1 MNRQIRLAGVGVVAL
16 FVLLFAQLNYLQV
29 VRASSLN
36 HDPRNTRLAVQ
47 KFGANRGDILSSDGV
62 VLAHSVPAADDF
74 KHLRTYPTG
83 DLFAQ
88 TLGFFSLTYGEDGA
102 ERQFDADLTGKNA
115 PLQVPGSLREL
126 LVPQNRAQ
134 NVTLTLSNKLQ
145 EVAKQALGRRK
156 GAVIALNPTD
166 GAVLAMWSYPSFD
179 ANPLALHNQQQVRQA
194 WEGYNADPNKPFLP
208 RAYRERYF
216 PGSTF
221 KMVDTA
227 AIFDHSPDLANKSY
241 PFLSALPLP
250 QTVGQSLRN
259 FGGEVCGGTL
269 PNLLRVSCNTGFAQI
284 GLDLGADNLT
294 AEADAFGFPQR
305 PPLDLP
311 AVASSFFPQASAFTH
326 DLPGLAKSAIGQ
338 QNVSAT
344 PLEMALVAA
353 GIANGGVIMRPHVL
367 ATVANSQGRVVRT
380 YQPKPWLQATSADT
394 SSKVRDLMIGVVTS
408 GTGTAAQ
415 IPGVTVA
422 GKTGTAQTGT
432 GTVHTWFVCFAP
444 AEAPRVAVAVI
455 VENQPAVNESTGGAI
470 AAPIARTVL
479 QAALNP

>member
-1 MNRQIRLAGVGVVAL
+1 VNRQIRLAGLAVLGL

-29 VRASSLN
+29 VRANSLN
-36 HDPRNTRLAVQ
+36 HDSHNSRLATQ
-47 KFGANRGDILSSDGV
+47 QFSANRGDIISADGV
-62 VLAHSVPAADDF
+62 VLAHSVPASDDF
-74 KHLRTYPTG
+74 KHLRQYPTG

-88 TLGFFSLTYGEDGA
+88 TVGFFSLTYGEDGA

-115 PLQVPGSLREL
+115 PLPTNLKDLFVS
-126 LVPQNRAQ
+126 QNRAQ
-134 NVTLTLSNKLQ
+134 NVTLTLSDKLQ
-145 EVAKQALGRRK
+145 QVAKKALGQRQ
-156 GAVIALNPTD
+156 GAVVALNPTN

-179 ANPLALHNQQQVRQA
+179 ANPLAVHNQQQVRQA
-194 WEGYNADPNKPFLP
+194 WQGYNNDPNKPFLP
-208 RAYRERYF
+208 RTYRERYF

-221 KMVDTA
+221 KVVDTS
-227 AIFDHSPDLANKSY
+227 AIFDHAPDLATKGY
-241 PFLSALPLP
+241 PFLSSLPLP
-250 QTVGQSLRN
+250 QTGGQVLRN

-269 PNLLRVSCNTGFAQI
+269 PDLLRVSCNTGFAQI

-311 AVASSFFPQASAFTH
+311 APASSFFPPASAFKH

-367 ATVANSQGRVVRT
+367 ASVANSQGKVVKT

-394 SSKVRDLMIGVVTS
+394 ASKVRDLMISVVTS

-415 IPGVTVA
+415 ISGKTVA

-432 GTVHTWFVCFAP
+432 GTVHTWFICFAP
-444 AEAPRVAVAVI
+444 AEAPQVAVAVI

-470 AAPIARTVL
+470 AAPIAKTVL
-479 QAALNP
+479 QAALAGP